1 MTAKLRR
8 VAPHFRTVLLSG
20 QTGTG
25 KELAARALHRFS
37 PGASKP
43 FAVCNCS
50 AIVDTLFESELFG
63 YVRGAFTG
71 ATQDKIGLFEFANG
85 GTVFLDEI
93 GELPLGAQAK
103 LLRVLQN
110 QEVQRVGSPATRK
123 IDVRVVAATN
133 RDLRAMVAEKR
144 FRDDLYYRLAM
155 VEITLPRLADRKEDL
170 PLLQRHF
177 LERFAAQYS
186 KEISGI
192 TRRGQALLARY
203 HWPGNVRELENVIGS
218 ACMLAHGPVIDI
230 NDFPE
235 HIRTGTAPDPDDDLV
250 SLEAVEH
257 RHVLRVLAAVDG
269 NKNRAAE
276 ILGISRATLYNILG
290 KSGIKQKASTSVQ
303 GQP

>member
-1 MTAKLRR
+1 
-8 VAPHFRTVLLSG
+8 
-20 QTGTG
+20 
-25 KELAARALHRFS
+25 
-37 PGASKP
+37 
-43 FAVCNCS
+43 
-50 AIVDTLFESELFG
+50 
-63 YVRGAFTG
+63 
-71 ATQDKIGLFEFANG
+71 
-85 GTVFLDEI
+85 
-93 GELPLGAQAK
+93 
-103 LLRVLQN
+103 
-110 QEVQRVGSPATRK
+110 
-123 IDVRVVAATN
+123 
-133 RDLRAMVAEKR
+133 
-144 FRDDLYYRLAM
+144 M
-155 VEITLPRLADRKEDL
+155 VEITMPRLADRKEDL